1 MATRGGRC
9 MGAGRRSAAAAQQAA
24 ARQAAVCA
32 PVGQQ
37 RLPAMRSHAQGFLQL
52 APKSAVSRLLG
63 AAAQAEYS
71 SPRPEPKGKAAP
83 GGGAANVVASS
94 ASFRA

>member
-1 MATRGGRC
+1 

-32 PVGQQ
+32 PSTNGACASLSLC
-37 RLPAMRSHAQGFLQL
+37 LPPQGFLQL